1 MLEAN
6 EKRQNILDAA
16 IGQFSQYGYRK
27 TSIEDIAQ
35 EAGIS
40 RPSLYSYFSNKEEIF
55 CSLSQ
60 MLNDQAFEHARQAL
74 LENRGILP
82 IGERIKL
89 ALIAF
94 NVSLYR
100 TLDESPHG
108 AELMDEGSRLVCDI
122 AQTFYSAFED
132 LLASEIE
139 FATAE
144 GELNL
149 ESAGL
154 RAAEA
159 AEVIRFSVVGLK
171 NGAGSADGFQR
182 RIEQF
187 VRVYFN
193 GLAT

>member
-1 MLEAN
+1 
-6 EKRQNILDAA
+6 
-16 IGQFSQYGYRK
+16 
-27 TSIEDIAQ
+27 
-35 EAGIS
+35 
-40 RPSLYSYFSNKEEIF
+40 
-55 CSLSQ
+55 
-60 MLNDQAFEHARQAL
+60 
-74 LENRGILP
+74 
-82 IGERIKL
+82 
-89 ALIAF
+89 
-94 NVSLYR
+94 
-100 TLDESPHG
+100 
-108 AELMDEGSRLVCDI
+108 MDEGSRLVCDI

-182 RIEQF
+182 RVEQF